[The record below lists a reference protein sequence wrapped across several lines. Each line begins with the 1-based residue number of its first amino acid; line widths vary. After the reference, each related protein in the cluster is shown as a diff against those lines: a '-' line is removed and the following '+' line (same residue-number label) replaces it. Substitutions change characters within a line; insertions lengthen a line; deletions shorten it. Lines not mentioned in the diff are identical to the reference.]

1 MDTELSFEAILRKD
15 NNWLLFK
22 QLYKDKLPEN
32 VIRETE
38 KMLACCTRECGFAKY
53 VCPHCGNIKIIPF
66 SCKSKLCSR
75 CGKKHTD
82 IWSQTVS
89 EKLLNCDH
97 RHIILTLSD
106 KLWPFFIN
114 NPSLQRILLDTAAK
128 IIKNAF
134 SKTEKI
140 TIGFILVLHPF
151 GDDLKPN
158 FHVHALVTCGGLS
171 KDNARFINV
180 SYINSESIRKTWQY
194 EILTVLRKTL
204 PQHKHILNPII
215 DWCFKYRTNGFV
227 IFADRVIKG
236 SKKAILSYI
245 ARYTR
250 HPPISKRR
258 IISYDGRYVSFL
270 YEAYGKEQIKTM
282 PKFEFIKAV
291 LQHTSSK
298 QFKTIRRFGLYS
310 RRSSVKY
317 EIAKDLLEISFKPM
331 AKLKEF
337 DWRKNLTIFTGQD
350 PLTCDKCGGKFT
362 LFSITYRDKSGTLK
376 TIEKDD
382 WFYETIPLKPS
393 GDIRQD
399 EKPRR
404 HQICMPAMPY

>member
-1 MDTELSFEAILRKD
+1 MDAELSFEAILKRD
-15 NNWLLFK
+15 NNWVLFK
-22 QLYKDKLPEN
+22 ELYKNKLPEN

-38 KMLACCTRECGFAKY
+38 KMLTCCTPECGFAKY
-53 VCPHCGNIKIIPF
+53 VCPHCGSIKTIPF

-82 IWSQTVS
+82 IWSQIVS

-97 RHIILTLSD
+97 RHIVLTVSD

-114 NPSLQRILLDTAAK
+114 NPSLQKLLLNTAAK
-128 IIKNAF
+128 IIKKAF
-134 SKTEKI
+134 SKTEKV
-140 TIGFILVLHPF
+140 TAGFILVLHPF

-171 KDNARFINV
+171 KNNARFINV
-180 SYINSESIRKTWQY
+180 SYIDYEFIRKTWQY
-194 EILTVLRKTL
+194 EILTAIRKNL
-204 PQHKHILNPII
+204 PQQARMLNPII
-215 DWCFKYRTNGFV
+215 DWCFKYKTNGFV

-236 SKKAILSYI
+236 SKKATLSYI

-258 IISYDGRYVSFL
+258 IISYDGSYVSFS
-270 YEAYGKEQIKTM
+270 YEAYGKEQTKTM

-291 LQHTSSK
+291 LQHTASK

-310 RRSSVKY
+310 RRSSLKY
-317 EIAKDLLEISFKPM
+317 EIAKSFLTTLLPEKIK
-331 AKLKEF
+331 AF
-337 DWRKNLTIFTGQD
+337 DWRKNLTAFTGKD
-350 PLTCDKCGGKFT
+350 PLACDKCGENLT
-362 LFSITYRDKSGTLK
+362 LFSITYRDKFGSLK
-376 TIEKDD
+376 TIVKDD

-393 GDIRQD
+393 KDIRQD

-404 HQICMPAMPY
+404 HQICLPAMSY

>member
-1 MDTELSFEAILRKD
+1 MDTELSFEAILKRD
-15 NNWLLFK
+15 NNWILFK
-22 QLYKDKLPEN
+22 ELYKNKLPEN

-38 KMLACCTRECGFAKY
+38 KMLTCCTRECGFAKY
-53 VCPHCGNIKIIPF
+53 VCLHCGNIKTIPF

-82 IWSQTVS
+82 IWSQIVS

-97 RHIILTLSD
+97 RHIVLTISN

-114 NPSLQRILLDTAAK
+114 TPSLQRILLDTAAK
-128 IIKNAF
+128 IIKKTF
-134 SKTEKI
+134 SKTEKV
-140 TIGFILVLHPF
+140 TAGFILVLHPF

-158 FHVHALVTCGGLS
+158 FHVHALVTCGGLAE
-171 KDNARFINV
+171 NNTPFINV
-180 SYINSESIRKTWQY
+180 SYIDYEFIRKTWQY
-194 EILTVLRKTL
+194 EILTAIRKAL

-215 DWCFKYRTNGFV
+215 DWCFKYKTNGFV

-236 SKKAILSYI
+236 SKKATLSYI

-258 IISYDGRYVSFL
+258 IISYDGSYVSFS
-270 YEAYGKEQIKTM
+270 YEAYGKEQTKTM

-317 EIAKDLLEISFKPM
+317 EIAKSLLTPPSLEQIQT
-331 AKLKEF
+331 F
-337 DWRKNLTIFTGQD
+337 DWRKNLTAFTGKD
-350 PLTCDKCGGKFT
+350 PLACDKCREKLT

-376 TIEKDD
+376 TIEKND

-393 GDIRQD
+393 EDILQDD
-399 EKPRR
+399 EKPRW
-404 HQICMPAMPY
+404 HQICMPAMSY

>member
-1 MDTELSFEAILRKD
+1 MDAELSFETILKRD
-15 NNWLLFK
+15 NNWVLFK
-22 QLYKDKLPEN
+22 ELYKNKLPEN

-38 KMLACCTRECGFAKY
+38 KMLTCCTPECGFAKY
-53 VCPHCGNIKIIPF
+53 VCPHCGSIKTIPF

-82 IWSQTVS
+82 IWSQIVS

-97 RHIILTLSD
+97 RHIVLTISD

-114 NPSLQRILLDTAAK
+114 NPSLQKLLLNTAAK
-128 IIKNAF
+128 IIKKAF
-134 SKTEKI
+134 SRTEYL
-140 TIGFILVLHPF
+140 TAGFILVLHPF

-171 KDNARFINV
+171 KNNARFININ
-180 SYINSESIRKTWQY
+180 YIDYEFIRKTWQY
-194 EILTVLRKTL
+194 EILTALRKNL
-204 PQHKHILNPII
+204 PQQARMLNPII
-215 DWCFKYRTNGFV
+215 DWCFKYKTNGFV

-236 SKKAILSYI
+236 SKKATLSYI

-258 IISYDGRYVSFL
+258 IISYDGSYVSFS
-270 YEAYGKEQIKTM
+270 YEAYGKEQTKTM

-291 LQHTSSK
+291 LQHTASK

-310 RRSSVKY
+310 RRSSLKY
-317 EIAKDLLEISFKPM
+317 EIAKSFLTTLLPEKIK
-331 AKLKEF
+331 AF
-337 DWRKNLTIFTGQD
+337 DWRKNLTAFTGKD
-350 PLTCDKCGGKFT
+350 PLACDKCGENLT
-362 LFSITYRDKSGTLK
+362 LLSITYRDKFGSLK

-393 GDIRQD
+393 KDIRQD

-404 HQICMPAMPY
+404 HQICLPAMSY